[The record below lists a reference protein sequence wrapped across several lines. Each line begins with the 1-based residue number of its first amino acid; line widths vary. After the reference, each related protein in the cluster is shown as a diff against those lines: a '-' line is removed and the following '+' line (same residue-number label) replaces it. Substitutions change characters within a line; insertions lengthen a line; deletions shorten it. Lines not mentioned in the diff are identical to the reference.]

1 MSDDISKI
9 PSVIP
14 MTQVAVDSEGKT
26 VIKRVRPLTYALMSF
41 VKVNLELKDTI
52 DITDDEANSQWEYDD
67 ISEDENL
74 STKIYIDVSEDLGM
88 ITLNI
93 YPTNIDISSIDQVL
107 LKDFI
112 LKMNLDFYAGQLQLM
127 NGYLRYHSSIDVEG
141 IASDDP
147 NYEGPHL
154 VHPRLILNMFTYGRA
169 TIRKV
174 IVEIHELLNDN

>member
-1 MSDDISKI
+1 MSDDKTKI
-9 PSVIP
+9 PPVIP
-14 MTQVAVDSEGKT
+14 MTQIAVDSDGET

-41 VKVNLELKDTI
+41 VKVYLELKDTI
-52 DITDDEANSQWEYDD
+52 DITDDEANSQWEYED
-67 ISEDENL
+67 IAEDENL

-88 ITLNI
+88 VTLNI
-93 YPTNIDISSIDQVL
+93 YAINIDISSIDQVL

-112 LKMNLDFYAGQLQLM
+112 LKMNLDFHAGQLQLM

-154 VHPRLILNMFTYGRA
+154 VHPRLILNMFSYGRTA
-169 TIRKV
+169 IRKV
-174 IVEIHELLNDN
+174 IIEIHELLNEN